1 MSIEI
6 LRMFAIFFIQVYWQP
21 NTYPPWHARARRHGA
36 GEARVSRRASTFPEF
51 AGKYSRGG
59 FPFSR

>member
-1 MSIEI
+1 MLIKI
-6 LRMFAIFFIQVYWQP
+6 FRVFAMFFLIYWQP
-21 NTYPPWHARARRHGA
+21 NTYLPRHARARKHGA
-36 GEARVSRRASTFPEF
+36 GEARVSRCNTFPEF